1 MRSFLLPKWI
11 RSQLPSAAAVQ
22 AVARRT
28 CGKGL
33 TTVCKEARC
42 PNQGNCFERRT
53 ATFLILGNRCTRSCS
68 FCGIAH
74 GVPAPPAP
82 DEPQRVA
89 EAVDSLQLR
98 HTVITSVTR
107 DDLSDGGASV
117 FAETVQS
124 IRSMVPGTSIEML
137 VPDFQGSLAALEMII
152 NTGPDVVGHNLEMVS
167 RLYPLLRKGASY
179 SRSLRVLEIFS
190 AQAPSA
196 IVKSGIMV
204 GLGETA
210 AELKE
215 LMSDLA
221 TTGCKVL
228 TIGQYLRPTERQVP
242 VERYVPVEEFADLR
256 ELATSVGI
264 AYVVAGPLVRSSY
277 DSGTILKKLRST
289 TRKT

>member
-1 MRSFLLPKWI
+1 MQSFILPKWI
-11 RSQLPSAAAVQ
+11 RSQLPSATAIQVMG
-22 AVARRT
+22 RGTYGR
-28 CGKGL
+28 GL

-53 ATFLILGNRCTRSCS
+53 ATFLILGNRCTRNCS

-74 GVPAPPAP
+74 GVPAPLDPE
-82 DEPQRVA
+82 EPQRVA
-89 EAVDSLQLR
+89 EAVGSLDLR

-107 DDLSDGGASV
+107 DDLPDGGAFV

-124 IRSMVPGTSIEML
+124 IRSMVPETSIEVL
-137 VPDFQGSLAALEMII
+137 VPDFQGSLAALEMIT
-152 NTGPDVVGHNLEMVS
+152 NSEPDVIGHNLEMVP
-167 RLYPLLRKGASY
+167 RLYPLLRTSASY

-190 AQAPSA
+190 AQAPRA

-215 LMSDLA
+215 LMNDLA

-228 TIGQYLRPTERQVP
+228 TIGQYLRPTEGQVP
-242 VERYVPVEEFADLR
+242 VERYVSLEEFEDLR
-256 ELATSVGI
+256 ELAVSVGI
-264 AYVVAGPLVRSSY
+264 RCVVAGPLVRSSY
-277 DSGTILKKLRST
+277 DSERIFRELKSAT
-289 TRKT
+289 HKT

>member
-1 MRSFLLPKWI
+1 MHSFLLPKWI

-22 AVARRT
+22 AMGRGT
-28 CGKGL
+28 YDKGL

-53 ATFLILGNRCTRSCS
+53 ATFLILGNRCTRNCI

-74 GVPAPPAP
+74 GVPAPLDP

-89 EAVDSLQLR
+89 EAVESLELR

-107 DDLSDGGASV
+107 DDLSDGGAFV

-124 IRSMVPGTSIEML
+124 IRSIVPETSIEML
-137 VPDFQGSLAALEMII
+137 VPDFRGRPAALDTII
-152 NTGPDVVGHNLEMVS
+152 NAEPDVIGHNLEMVR
-167 RLYPLLRKGASY
+167 RLYPLLRPSASY
-179 SRSLRVLEIFS
+179 TRSLRVLEIFS
-190 AQAPSA
+190 AQGPKA

-215 LMSDLA
+215 LMNDLA

-242 VERYVPVEEFADLR
+242 VERYVSLEEFEHLR
-256 ELATSVGI
+256 ELAISFGI
-264 AYVVAGPLVRSSY
+264 ECVVAGPLVRSSY
-277 DSGTILKKLRST
+277 DAARIFRKLTSAMPV
-289 TRKT
+289 

>member
-1 MRSFLLPKWI
+1 MQSFNLPQWI
-11 RSQLPSAAAVQ
+11 RSQLPSATAVQ
-22 AVARRT
+22 AVGRGTYGR
-28 CGKGL
+28 GL

-53 ATFLILGNRCTRSCS
+53 ATFLILGNHCTRNCS

-74 GVPAPPAP
+74 GVPAPP
-82 DEPQRVA
+82 DTEEPQRVA
-89 EAVDSLQLR
+89 EAVGSLELR

-107 DDLSDGGASV
+107 DDLPDGGAFV
-117 FAETVQS
+117 FANTVQS
-124 IRSMVPGTSIEML
+124 IRSMVPETSIEVL

-152 NTGPDVVGHNLEMVS
+152 NAEPDVIGHNLEMVP
-167 RLYPLLRKGASY
+167 RLYPMLRTSASY

-190 AQAPSA
+190 AQAPRA

-215 LMSDLA
+215 LMNDLA

-242 VERYVPVEEFADLR
+242 VERYVSLRNSKIYVNWRSQLGSRVSSPVR
-256 ELATSVGI
+256 
-264 AYVVAGPLVRSSY
+264 
-277 DSGTILKKLRST
+277 
-289 TRKT
+289 